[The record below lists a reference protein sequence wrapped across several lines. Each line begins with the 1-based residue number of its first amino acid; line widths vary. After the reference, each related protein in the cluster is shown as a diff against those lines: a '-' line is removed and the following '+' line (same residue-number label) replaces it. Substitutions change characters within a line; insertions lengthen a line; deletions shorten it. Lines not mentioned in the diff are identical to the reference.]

1 MLMRSRGFTLIEIM
15 LVVVIIGCAA
25 GIVVLSLPGMGS
37 QGDGDIKSLSD
48 RLGATLT
55 QASEQSM
62 LEGRTIGVWVDQQ
75 GYQFMVRQ
83 KKAEASS
90 TLGSDADSASSE
102 QPANS
107 LAVANWDDQVWVPY
121 EKEKFITK
129 GAFPEGS
136 EVELELGGLALDPEE
151 NRLGMEKQEWFTQ
164 SKPLEEREPQILLLP
179 GGEITPF
186 HLTLKQVTEG
196 DEAIETYRQIRGD
209 ESGKIRV
216 LTEDEV
222 KAEDSK

>member
-62 LEGRTIGVWVDQQ
+62 LEGRTIGVWVDPQ

-83 KKAEASS
+83 KKQA
-90 TLGSDADSASSE
+90 
-102 QPANS
+102 
-107 LAVANWDDQVWVPY
+107 
-121 EKEKFITK
+121 KRTK
-129 GAFPEGS
+129 
-136 EVELELGGLALDPEE
+136 
-151 NRLGMEKQEWFTQ
+151 
-164 SKPLEEREPQILLLP
+164 
-179 GGEITPF
+179 
-186 HLTLKQVTEG
+186 
-196 DEAIETYRQIRGD
+196 
-209 ESGKIRV
+209 
-216 LTEDEV
+216 
-222 KAEDSK
+222 

>member
-55 QASEQSM
+55 QASEQAM
-62 LEGRTIGVWVDQQ
+62 LEGRTIGVWVDPQ

-83 KKAEASS
+83 KKAKASS
-90 TLGSDADSASSE
+90 TLGSDPDSADSE
-102 QPANS
+102 LPANS
-107 LAVANWDDQVWVPY
+107 LAVANWDDQIWVPY

-129 GAFPEGS
+129 GKFPEGA

-151 NRLGMEKQEWFTQ
+151 NRLGMEKLEWFTQ
-164 SKPLEEREPQILLLP
+164 SQPLDEREPQILLLP

-186 HLTLKQVTEG
+186 QLTLKQVSEG
-196 DEAIETYRQIRGD
+196 DEAIESYRQIRGD

-216 LTEDEV
+216 LTEDDV
-222 KAEDSK
+222 KAEESR